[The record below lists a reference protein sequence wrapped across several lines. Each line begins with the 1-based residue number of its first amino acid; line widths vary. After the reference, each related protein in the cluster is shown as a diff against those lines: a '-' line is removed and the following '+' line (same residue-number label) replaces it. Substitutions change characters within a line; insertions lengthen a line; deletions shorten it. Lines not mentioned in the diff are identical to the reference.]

1 VRNDKGELI
10 QKVARQ
16 TIPLSEIGYLE
27 VREVGKAPLLPPPV
41 PVSRPQ
47 QAQQAQQTYLSENH
61 QQKAQQKN
69 SSKAPPGIAKG
80 RGQQHIKTDGQITR
94 AQLKEKNFTKWQGGS
109 RDAFL
114 KLDDYDDGIIIGD
127 DSKKKGAAGKE
138 VWDQFEAVKKL
149 EGKECHFKDEDYT
162 TVLNMSEI
170 SQELKAKASN
180 IEREL
185 LQKSTQQP
193 GLSRHILEDRGLLAL
208 REENEQQNGEGSD
221 EEALYSAVL
230 QSGRYK
236 DAAGAPQKPEEE
248 DKNASKNISF
258 GKGPLRFTNSKKS
271 SSSQQKSEANDD
283 ASQKGSQARPQQVI
297 NDALSNA
304 GSESAISAVTT
315 HSQNESEISVHSS
328 AAHSA
333 SEAHAQQIAS
343 GNNSQVSQSSA
354 GEKKR
359 PRLKMTADSFDSAR
373 LAVSPAPAL
382 QPQQPQFT
390 LQQSQS
396 SLQPQP

>member
-1 VRNDKGELI
+1 
-10 QKVARQ
+10 
-16 TIPLSEIGYLE
+16 
-27 VREVGKAPLLPPPV
+27 
-41 PVSRPQ
+41 
-47 QAQQAQQTYLSENH
+47 
-61 QQKAQQKN
+61 
-69 SSKAPPGIAKG
+69 
-80 RGQQHIKTDGQITR
+80 
-94 AQLKEKNFTKWQGGS
+94 
-109 RDAFL
+109 
-114 KLDDYDDGIIIGD
+114 
-127 DSKKKGAAGKE
+127 
-138 VWDQFEAVKKL
+138 
-149 EGKECHFKDEDYT
+149 
-162 TVLNMSEI
+162 
-170 SQELKAKASN
+170 
-180 IEREL
+180 
-185 LQKSTQQP
+185 
-193 GLSRHILEDRGLLAL
+193 
-208 REENEQQNGEGSD
+208 
-221 EEALYSAVL
+221 
-230 QSGRYK
+230 
-236 DAAGAPQKPEEE
+236 
-248 DKNASKNISF
+248 
-258 GKGPLRFTNSKKS
+258 
-271 SSSQQKSEANDD
+271 
-283 ASQKGSQARPQQVI
+283 VI